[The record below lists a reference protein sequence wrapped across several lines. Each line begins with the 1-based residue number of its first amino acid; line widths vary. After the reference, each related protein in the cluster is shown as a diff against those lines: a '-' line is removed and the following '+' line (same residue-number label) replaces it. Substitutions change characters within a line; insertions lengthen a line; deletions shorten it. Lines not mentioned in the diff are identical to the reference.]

1 MSDRKPR
8 PGRTVFIGILLIILA
23 GVWGL
28 VKLSSGDGDGIPGA
42 TNDERVEYISSFGW
56 SASTVP
62 TRVEDVRIPM
72 RFDEAYEQYN
82 ALQKEQGFDLRKYRA
97 CSAKKYTYEI
107 KNFDGADPVVPIC
120 ANLLVVEGEIV
131 GADISSSEANGLVTV
146 LAKK

>member
-1 MSDRKPR
+1 MSNRKPR
-8 PGRTVFIGILLIILA
+8 SGKTVFIGILLIMLA
-23 GVWGL
+23 GVWGFT
-28 VKLSSGDGDGIPGA
+28 KLTSGGKNAIPGA

-56 SASTVP
+56 TASTVP
-62 TRVEDVRIPM
+62 THVEEVRIPM

-131 GADISSSEANGLVTV
+131 GADISSSEVNGLVTV